1 MNRMTATGCCALAL
15 FSVSDAVMAQTFPSR
30 PIRIVTAEAG
40 GASDFSSRFIAQ
52 QIAPALGQ
60 QVIVDNRGAAGGA
73 IAAEIVARA
82 NPDGHT
88 LLHYGSN
95 IWMLPFLRD
104 KVPYDVLKDFA
115 PVILTVRAPAA
126 VVVHP
131 TLPVKSIGEL
141 LAMAR
146 AKPGELGYASGGTG
160 STPHLAAE
168 LFKAMGGVN
177 ITRIPYKGGGPA
189 LNDLLGGQVKLMFP
203 VISPVRQHL
212 QAGRLRGLA
221 VTSAQPSELV
231 PELPTVAASGL
242 PGYESVSLQ
251 GLFAPAKTP
260 AAVIA
265 RLNQEINR
273 ALATP
278 ELKQRFLA
286 SGVETVGGA
295 PAVLGDTVKSEM
307 ARLGKVIRDAG
318 IRDE

>member
-1 MNRMTATGCCALAL
+1 MSHTHLRPLCALAI
-15 FSVSDAVMAQTFPSR
+15 AVIPTLGATQGFPNR

-40 GASDFSSRFIAQ
+40 GASDFSSRLIAQ
-52 QIAPALGQ
+52 QIAPSLGQ
-60 QVIVDNRGAAGGA
+60 QAIVDNRGAAGGA

-82 NPDGHT
+82 SPDGHT

-104 KVPYDVLKDFA
+104 KVPYDPIRDLA
-115 PVILTVRAPAA
+115 PIVLTVRAPAA
-126 VVVHP
+126 IVVHP
-131 TLPVKSIGEL
+131 TLPVKSVGEL
-141 LAMAR
+141 LAMAK

-203 VISPVRQHL
+203 VIPSVRQHL
-212 QAGRLRGLA
+212 QSGRLRGLA

-260 AAVIA
+260 DAVIA
-265 RLNQEINR
+265 RLNQEVNR
-273 ALATP
+273 ALMNP
-278 ELKQRFLA
+278 ELKQKFLA
-286 SGVETVGGA
+286 SGVETVGGT
-295 PAVLGDTVKSEM
+295 PALLGSTVKSEM
-307 ARLGKVIRDAG
+307 ARLGKVIKDAG